1 MNEEMRQLFWY
12 WVTERHQIYLKRQ
25 AGDPKP
31 WTQDIVLQ
39 EYFFCNVYRELDP
52 GTVWLRENYIKPHA
66 NDGGDLLFNIV
77 KYRMFNLES
86 TAALLGYQKNWDK
99 QKVIATLTKAAQYGP
114 IYTCAYMTR
123 GFTGLPKHVS
133 HCRVLTNVWKNRDH
147 FAYLAQEYRNL
158 QMMTGI
164 LSQEIPSV
172 GPFTAYEMVTDL
184 RHTPILSDAEDIM
197 TWANPGPGAKRGILR
212 LCPEARKSDYLPI
225 MQELLRQSELEIPIS
240 YPKMEMR
247 DIEHSLCEVDRYC
260 RARENRRGLR
270 RYRGR

>member
-1 MNEEMRQLFWY
+1 LNEEMRQLFWY

-31 WTQDIVLQ
+31 WTDDVVLQ
-39 EYFFCNVYRELDP
+39 DYFFCNVYRELDL
-52 GTVWLRENYIKPHA
+52 GTVWLRENYIDPHSA
-66 NDGGDLLFNIV
+66 DAGTLLFNIV

-86 TAALLGYQKNWDK
+86 TAALLGYQTEWDE
-99 QKVIATLTKAAQYGP
+99 QKAIVTLTKAAQCGP

-123 GFTGLPKHVS
+123 GFKGQSKHISACQALTG
-133 HCRVLTNVWKNRDH
+133 VWKDRHNYCRLAG
-147 FAYLAQEYRNL
+147 AYQNLRMMADILAL
-158 QMMTGI
+158 
-164 LSQEIPSV
+164 EIPLV
-172 GPFTAYEMVTDL
+172 GPFTAYEIVTDL
-184 RHTPILSDAEDIM
+184 RHTWILGDAEDIM
-197 TWANPGPGAKRGILR
+197 TWANPGPGAKRGIFR

-240 YPKMEMR
+240 YPRMEMR
-247 DIEHSLCEVDRYC
+247 DIEHSLCEADKYC